1 MAKTL
6 PNTIVASLAID
17 ATPDDELRIS
27 PLTRDE
33 LHQLISEAMIFANE
47 LDNGD
52 VLCDHPQAMASYIFG
67 KLSERSTR
75 LQTTAISEGA

>member
-6 PNTIVASLAID
+6 PNTIVASLALD
-17 ATPDDELRIS
+17 ASPNDELRLT

-33 LHQLISEAMIFANE
+33 LHQLIVEAEAFATE
-47 LDNGD
+47 MDNGD
-52 VLCDHPQAMASYIFG
+52 VLCDHPQAMASYIFS